1 MEESAAAL
9 QELNTMTVSVKE
21 NTENSVNK
29 AQQGLELANSIENES
44 VEIHKQTIKSKEII
58 ENINKCKKN
67 LDGQDINT
75 ILKQFPV
82 RKRIF
87 IKCALAKFVFPLK
100 LYVALQQKMI
110 GE

>member
-1 MEESAAAL
+1 MED
-9 QELNTMTVSVKE
+9 N
-21 NTENSVNK
+21 
-29 AQQGLELANSIENES
+29 
-44 VEIHKQTIKSKEII
+44 IKKEII

>member
-1 MEESAAAL
+1 MVEHLLYSKTYSL
-9 QELNTMTVSVKE
+9 IKE
-21 NTENSVNK
+21 K
-29 AQQGLELANSIENES
+29 HL
-44 VEIHKQTIKSKEII
+44 KKEII

-82 RKRIF
+82 RKRSF

>member
-1 MEESAAAL
+1 MFYYCDFISF
-9 QELNTMTVSVKE
+9 E
-21 NTENSVNK
+21 NMK
-29 AQQGLELANSIENES
+29 PRENEY
-44 VEIHKQTIKSKEII
+44 IQALKKEII

>member
-1 MEESAAAL
+1 MN
-9 QELNTMTVSVKE
+9 NTY
-21 NTENSVNK
+21 
-29 AQQGLELANSIENES
+29 
-44 VEIHKQTIKSKEII
+44 
-58 ENINKCKKN
+58 
-67 LDGQDINT
+67 INT